1 MENGEEEE
9 KTKTHFFSSH
19 LLSSI
24 SPFFSLSLPLP
35 LPLSLSQE
43 AIIKS
48 ERNAKQLSSA
58 EASERAS
65 RGEPVPPGGVVLDP
79 GATVGDDIASLRAHT
94 IKVLAEEA
102 FVERVVYVP
111 PEQEE
116 RGGDSGQ
123 KKEKEVKAKEK

>member
-1 MENGEEEE
+1 M
-9 KTKTHFFSSH
+9 
-19 LLSSI
+19 
-24 SPFFSLSLPLP
+24 
-35 LPLSLSQE
+35 
-43 AIIKS
+43 
-48 ERNAKQLSSA
+48 
-58 EASERAS
+58 
-65 RGEPVPPGGVVLDP
+65 PPGGVVLDP

-123 KKEKEVKAKEK
+123 KKEKEVKAKEKGGGGGGGGFF